1 MSRLWCDGFVAR
13 CAVPALWLSAIS
25 VCGEYASCALGSN
38 R

>member
-1 MSRLWCDGFVAR
+1 MSRLWCNGFVAC

-25 VCGEYASCALGSN
+25 FFRKFTNCALDSK

>member
-1 MSRLWCDGFVAR
+1 MSGLWCNCLFAC

-25 VCGEYASCALGSN
+25 VCGEYANYALGSN